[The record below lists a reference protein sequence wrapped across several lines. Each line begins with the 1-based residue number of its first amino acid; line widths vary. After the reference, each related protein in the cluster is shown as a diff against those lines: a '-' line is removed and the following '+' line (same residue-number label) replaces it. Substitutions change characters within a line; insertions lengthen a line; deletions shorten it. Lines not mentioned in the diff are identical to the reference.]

1 MGFLD
6 KIKGAVNAVTGGAA
20 TVTIQYAENAQAGKS
35 VPVKVTAVSKGGEVK
50 SKGIFV
56 DFIGEEEV
64 TISKRDESKF
74 SDDYHREFEHSK
86 QEFQLC
92 DAFVLAPNETKVIE
106 GTIQLPSNLQ
116 PSFEGRYTKN
126 KYAVRG
132 RLEAKGNDPD
142 SGFKPI
148 RIVVVG

>member
-20 TVTIQYAENAQAGKS
+20 TVTIQYAENAQAGKT
-35 VPVKVTAVSKGGEVK
+35 VPVKVTVVSKGGEVK

-56 DFIGEEEV
+56 DFQGDEV
-64 TISKRDESKF
+64 VSISKRDESKL
-74 SDDYHREFEHSK
+74 SDDYHREFPHSS

-92 DAFVLAPNETKVIE
+92 DAFVLAANETKVVE
-106 GTIQLPSNLQ
+106 GTITLPSNLQ
-116 PSFEGRYTKN
+116 PSFEGKYCKN
-126 KYAVRG
+126 KYSVRG

-148 RIVVVG
+148 RIVIG